1 MTNIFFSAN
10 GNYTLNTFLVFKDI
24 SPFVWQLIFILC
36 TQIPIISQDK
46 KFSTVTPHFTYVNDQ

>member
-1 MTNIFFSAN
+1 MNYDELFF
-10 GNYTLNTFLVFKDI
+10 NTFLVFKDI